1 MNSRNMT
8 LKEQAAWLRQV
19 KRVMPDNIRAALEDL
34 SESEQGA
41 AEMIFEI
48 VANTP
53 SGIVPGKPD
62 RIWTGDMQIS
72 GDSLVAGSGGH
83 VHFEFGWLR
92 ADPEGYIS
100 IQEHGGYLPALGNA
114 EEIDGEIYVTPMN
127 ALEQIA
133 ELYLQDGVLWD
144 YIERAVKAGLAGKH
158 YG

>member
-1 MNSRNMT
+1 MT

-19 KRVMPDNIRAALEDL
+19 KRVMPDNIRAAIEDL

-62 RIWTGDMQIS
+62 RIWTGRMQTS

-83 VHFEFGWLR
+83 VHFEFGWLG
-92 ADPEGYIS
+92 ADPEGYID
-100 IQEHGGYLPALGNA
+100 IQEHGGYLPGLKDD
-114 EEIDGEIYVTPMN
+114 EDEIYVTPMN

-133 ELYLQDGVLWD
+133 RLYLQDGVLWD
-144 YIERAVKAGLAGKH
+144 YIERAIKAGWAGKH